1 MRVNFVYENKHKKVH
16 LPNGQPAVVLDAAIR
31 WLIENNSS
39 DMGYLSKYLFSKFSN
54 DITVMGNNMGFQVL
68 SSAGGNKKYQVSLH
82 SFHLDDIVND
92 WEKYKKEKFFYVIEP
107 FGHINFFKN
116 NYEGISYGLFEKI
129 KKINA
134 TIVINY
140 AHEGHLDNFFVLEIL
155 KKLKY
160 KKVIFIYNDYLNDF
174 SDIASKNIKF
184 IPFNYYYNRSA
195 KYFQSN
201 LKNNSIGDL
210 LNYSE
215 KEYHFLS
222 FNQWLHHHRVNIIS
236 NIFKNN
242 LQSKFL
248 ISFNPKFYDTLG
260 EHLSSYEQELKD
272 LEMWDDY
279 QCVKTL
285 DEHKVDFDTTLKIS
299 GYGYE
304 DVSVYKKTAISIIS
318 DTIFFKNQGFI
329 SEKIFKPI
337 MYLQPFLVVSTPF
350 YLKAMTEL
358 GFKTFDGFID
368 ESYDLEI
375 DNTKRLKMINDE
387 IKRLCNIPIEELK
400 LQLKNIENILIYN
413 QMKLLTFDYEKP
425 EIEVCKKMLD
435 EEYRPNL
442 L

>member
-1 MRVNFVYENKHKKVH
+1 MRVNFVYENKHKRVH

-68 SSAGGNKKYQVSLH
+68 SSAGDNKKYQVSLH

-92 WEKYKKEKFFYVIEP
+92 WEKYKNEKFFYVIEP

-140 AHEGHLDNFFVLEIL
+140 AHEGHLNHFFILEIL

-160 KKVIFIYNDYLNDF
+160 KKVIFIYNDYLNNF

-195 KYFQSN
+195 KYFQTN
-201 LKNNSIGDL
+201 LKNNSISEL
-210 LNYSE
+210 LDYSE

-272 LEMWDDY
+272 LGMWDDY
-279 QCVKTL
+279 QYVKTL
-285 DEHKVDFDTTLKIS
+285 DEHKVDFDTTLRIS

-304 DVSVYKKTAISIIS
+304 DISVYKKSVINLIS
-318 DTIFFKNQGFI
+318 DTLFFKNQGFI

-337 MYLQPFLVVSTPF
+337 MYMQPFLVASTPF
-350 YLKAMTEL
+350 YLKAIREL

-368 ESYDLEI
+368 ESYDLEV
-375 DNTKRLKMINDE
+375 DNSKRLEMINNE

-400 LQLKNIENILIYN
+400 RQLKDIENILVYN

-435 EEYRPNL
+435 EEYKPNL